1 MKNGLLLGLALDGL
15 KRKWG
20 RNVLTLSGVTLGV
33 FALTLIVALGQGITH
48 LVRDTVSGEDNLRQ
62 IGVSPGFGH
71 KQGEK
76 AEETVVGEMSDA
88 RRDRLQRALL
98 LRTKPGSF
106 VGRRAQSLDA
116 RTLAT
121 LAAVPHVASV
131 APIVLERYRVAL
143 GEHSAELAPA
153 LGIDTAK
160 GRYADRLVA
169 GRYVA
174 GPDAPEALL
183 HEVLAYRW
191 GYVTEADLQ
200 RLLGTSLTLTAVENR
215 PRGLLAGLDV
225 EGLVKGLDLSSL
237 SEAERAALP
246 SIVAKLAQAF
256 AGGARAGPGGAGGA
270 AAAPP
275 TRTVTVVGIVREMEA
290 GDRFHVI
297 EDGNAFQAD
306 VFLPDGTARA
316 LFLEAAVNQE
326 LGFARALVTVD
337 EARNAPAVEKALRE
351 QGWTAFS
358 VASAVE
364 SVEST
369 LSMLTVAVAML
380 TGIALLVAA
389 LGIVNTMVTSVLER
403 TREIG
408 LWKAVGATRGQ
419 VRRVFLLEA
428 ALLGL
433 VGGLAGLGL
442 ALLGMIPGEAIAR
455 HVVAKNTTF
464 PLVGGVFHVPL
475 WLPFAGPALGT
486 LTAMLASVLPANRAA
501 SVDPVEALRHE

>member
-1 MKNGLLLGLALDGL
+1 MSGRFLLGLALDGL
-15 KRKWG
+15 QRKWG
-20 RNVLTLSGVTLGV
+20 RNVLTLSGVTIGV
-33 FALTLIVALGQGITH
+33 FALTMIVALGQGIAH
-48 LVRDTVSGEDNLRQ
+48 LVHDTVAGEENLRQ
-62 IGVSPGFGH
+62 IGVSPGFGT
-71 KQGEK
+71 KQGDKSVEP
-76 AEETVVGEMSDA
+76 VVGEMSDA
-88 RRDRLQRALL
+88 RRERLERALKA
-98 LRTKPGSF
+98 RTKPGSF

-116 RTLAT
+116 KTLAT
-121 LAAVPHVASV
+121 LAAVPHVESV
-131 APIVLERYRVAL
+131 APIVLERYRAAL
-143 GEHSAELAPA
+143 DEHTTELTPA
-153 LGIDTAK
+153 LGIDVTRR
-160 GRYADRLVA
+160 RYADRIVA
-169 GRYVA
+169 GRYVS

-191 GYVTEADLQ
+191 GFTTEADLQ
-200 RLLGTSLTLTAVENR
+200 RLLGKTLVLTAVENR
-215 PRGLLAGLDV
+215 PRGMLAGLDV
-225 EGLVKGLDLSSL
+225 EGLVKSLDLSSL
-237 SEAERAALP
+237 DAPEKAALP
-246 SIVAKLAQAF
+246 GIVAKLAQAF
-256 AGGARAGPGGAGGA
+256 AGGSGGAKSPAVG
-270 AAAPP
+270 APP
-275 TRTVTVVGIVREMEA
+275 SRTFTVVGVVREMEA
-290 GDRFHVI
+290 GDRFRVI

-306 VFLPDGTARA
+306 VFLPGDTARA

-337 EARNAPAVEKALRE
+337 EARNAPEVEKALRE

-364 SVEST
+364 SVDNT

-419 VRRVFLLEA
+419 VRSVFLLEA

-442 ALLGMIPGEAIAR
+442 ALLAMIPGEAIAR
-455 HVVAKNTTF
+455 HVVAQSTIF
-464 PLVGGVFHVPL
+464 PVVGGVFHVPL

-486 LTAMLASVLPANRAA
+486 LTAMLASVLPAHRAA
-501 SVDPVEALRHE
+501 SVDPVHALRHE